1 MGIARG
7 ERTLSG
13 EETLQTL
20 IARGLVVGRNLRLG
34 HGSPNDYNPCWVIE
48 IGDEAIVG
56 AGSVVTKDISRTVA
70 VGSPARPIMD
80 VEDSLDRGRAD
91 REDRPFFDARYTLSG
106 GITPEMRHEQKRVL
120 ANGEGFVV

>member
-20 IARGLVVGRNLRLG
+20 IARGLVVGRKLRL
-34 HGSPNDYNPCWVIE
+34 
-48 IGDEAIVG
+48 
-56 AGSVVTKDISRTVA
+56 GSVVTKDIPPRTVA